1 MRLIQLVCVEVK
13 FFLQLRLLLLRFIK
27 LLSDFGYLA
36 LALCL
41 SHLQITL
48 LAHDFIL
55 LVRHLSPRLK
65 ELIGQVRDDLL
76 LVLVFALEK
85 LP

>member
-1 MRLIQLVCVEVK
+1 MRLIQLICVKVK

-41 SHLQITL
+41 SQLQITL
-48 LAHDFIL
+48 LAHNFIL

-76 LVLVFALEK
+76 LVLVFALKK

>member
-27 LLSDFGYLA
+27 LLSNFGDLA
-36 LALCL
+36 LPLCL
-41 SHLQITL
+41 SQLQITL

-55 LVRHLSPRLK
+55 LVRHLSSRLK
-65 ELIGQVRDDLL
+65 ELICQVRDDLL

>member
-13 FFLQLRLLLLRFIK
+13 FFLQLRLLLIRFIK

-41 SHLQITL
+41 SQLKITL

-55 LVRHLSPRLK
+55 LVRHLSLRLK
-65 ELIGQVRDDLL
+65 EFISQVRDDLL